1 METRQCC
8 ATTFEVVNKT
18 LNEIFVGI
26 FIEPTTLDDI
36 RYLHKRLPPKSIS
49 HWQEGQDI
57 SYSLVAENMNG
68 DDALA
73 FLRVYAAKIED
84 PVWTVFSE

>member
-1 METRQCC
+1 M
-8 ATTFEVVNKT
+8 KT
-18 LNEIFVGI
+18 GSSG
-26 FIEPTTLDDI
+26 DI
-36 RYLHKRLPPKSIS
+36 PRAASARLILTNAASWSQMP
-49 HWQEGQDI
+49 
-57 SYSLVAENMNG
+57 YVAENMNG